1 MARLLPKSITD
12 LRKGP
17 LGLVHTSDPQNN
29 KTRRM
34 TKYRV
39 GRDSDESRIGKGKA
53 EMRGQSLQ
61 NRLSRTQ
68 VKRNKG
74 LA

>member
-1 MARLLPKSITD
+1 
-12 LRKGP
+12 
-17 LGLVHTSDPQNN
+17 
-29 KTRRM
+29 M